1 MIFVTSDT
9 HFYHN
14 NIIRYDNLPFD
25 NPEEMNEKIITE
37 WNKRVQPCDEVYH
50 LGDVFFCGKEDAKAI
65 MDRLNGT
72 KHLIMGNH
80 DKHGVQWFYD
90 VGFETVSKHPI
101 ILDSYV
107 QLSHY
112 PPEYTS
118 EDRPNLYLYG
128 HVHNSPDYLSINR
141 RSACVCCS
149 RWGYAPIMY
158 DTIIKAIQRY
168 DKRYDEIHEMD
179 KKLIAS
185 VINVS
190 ELHTID
196 N

>member
-1 MIFVTSDT
+1 
-9 HFYHN
+9 
-14 NIIRYDNLPFD
+14 
-25 NPEEMNEKIITE
+25 
-37 WNKRVQPCDEVYH
+37 
-50 LGDVFFCGKEDAKAI
+50 

-101 ILDSYV
+101 ILDGYV

-149 RWGYAPIMY
+149 RWGYAPIRY
-158 DTIIKAIQRY
+158 DAILEAIQQYDNRY
-168 DKRYDEIHEMD
+168 DATHALDIGQ
-179 KKLIAS
+179 IFN
-185 VINVS
+185 VIDS
-190 ELHTID
+190 SMPRTID

>member
-14 NIIRYDNLPFD
+14 NIIRYDNLPFK
-25 NPEEMNEKIITE
+25 NPEEMNEMIIAE

-80 DKHGVQWFYD
+80 DKHGVKWFYD

-101 ILDSYV
+101 ILDGYV

-112 PPEYTS
+112 PP
-118 EDRPNLYLYG
+118 
-128 HVHNSPDYLSINR
+128 
-141 RSACVCCS
+141 
-149 RWGYAPIMY
+149 
-158 DTIIKAIQRY
+158 
-168 DKRYDEIHEMD
+168 
-179 KKLIAS
+179 
-185 VINVS
+185 
-190 ELHTID
+190 
-196 N
+196 